1 MFPWLGALFIFYGII
16 LRGKVVG
23 EMDEKSSKKNRGSIE
38 MLAQKYSF
46 KSLLHSFKDK
56 TKQKKNWDKK
66 AFLSNLAKQAI
77 AFMEALLIFSYFFC
91 FRTCSYSLR
100 EGGCITISWIPTR
113 STEASNSYC

>member
-1 MFPWLGALFIFYGII
+1 M
-16 LRGKVVG
+16 
-23 EMDEKSSKKNRGSIE
+23 
-38 MLAQKYSF
+38 
-46 KSLLHSFKDK
+46 KSLAKRTEAPLKCWLRSSPLSLSCIVLK
-56 TKQKKNWDKK
+56 TKQNRKKIETKK

-100 EGGCITISWIPTR
+100 EGGRITISWIPTR